1 MILCIETATPVC
13 SVCLSDKGIPVI
25 LRESTR
31 LRDHASRLTLFIEEV
46 LAEARIRAGDL
57 DMIAVSMGPG
67 SYTGLRIGVSV
78 AKGLSY
84 GAGVPMAGISTLK
97 ALAQGAL
104 NLPQVREK
112 KESCPGQHILVPMID
127 ARRLEVYTA
136 RYTRRLKTLK
146 EPHALVVE
154 SGSFRELP
162 EDRILFFGGD
172 GAGKCRK
179 LITHPGAVFLDQLH
193 ASAGHLAPLAGEL
206 FEKKEFADTAYFEP
220 FYLKDFIPTVPRN
233 KLR

>member
-25 LRESTR
+25 LREST
-31 LRDHASRLTLFIEEV
+31 LIRDHSSRLTLFIEEV
-46 LAEARIRAGDL
+46 LAEARIHAGDL

-84 GAGVPMAGISTLK
+84 GADVPMAGISTLK

-104 NLPQVREK
+104 NLPHVREE
-112 KESCPGQHILVPMID
+112 KESFPGQHILVPMID
-127 ARRLEVYTA
+127 ARRMEVYTA
-136 RYTRRLKTLK
+136 RYTRRLKILK

-154 SGSFRELP
+154 SDSFQEIP
-162 EDRILFFGGD
+162 EHHLLFFGGD
-172 GAGKCRK
+172 GAGKCRER
-179 LITHPGAVFLDQLH
+179 IIHPGAVFLDHLQ
-193 ASAGHLAPLAGEL
+193 ASAGHLAPLAHEI

-220 FYLKDFIPTVPRN
+220 YYLKDFIPTVPRN

>member
-13 SVCLSDKGIPVI
+13 SVCLSDKGIPII
-25 LRESTR
+25 LRESTL

-46 LAEARIRAGDL
+46 LAEARIRPSDL

-84 GAGVPMAGISTLK
+84 GAGVPMAGISTLL
-97 ALAQGAL
+97 AMAQGAL

-112 KESCPGQHILVPMID
+112 KESYPGQHILVPMID
-127 ARRLEVYTA
+127 ARRMEVYTA
-136 RYTRRLKTLK
+136 WYTRRLKILK

-154 SGSFRELP
+154 SGSFHELH

-179 LITHPGAVFLDQLH
+179 LITHPGAVFLDHLQ
-193 ASAGHLAPLAGEL
+193 ASACYLAPLANEL

-233 KLR
+233 RLG